1 MKARRIKVCGMTD
14 RRNLLEILELDV
26 DAIGVISCPSSPRD
40 VSKDEARFLFDMAR
54 SVAPHVE
61 RHWVVRDVPIPAIDT
76 ALKTGLDCTH
86 VQLHGPYPKEAVLAV
101 TDQQRHAIQVH
112 SVDGPHCPPMLT
124 GCQRILLD
132 APGPSGGGT
141 GTAFDWTLLK
151 SWVTPPVEVVL
162 AGGLTPEHALHR
174 IGDLPEWINW
184 LDLNSGVEL
193 RPGIKDPLQV
203 HAFIESISS

>member
-14 RRNLLEILELDV
+14 RENLLEILELDV
-26 DAIGVISCPSSPRD
+26 DAIGVISCPSSPRNVGID
-40 VSKDEARFLFDMAR
+40 DARFLFDAAR
-54 SVAPHVE
+54 STAPHVE
-61 RHWVVRDVPIPAIDT
+61 RHWVVRNVPITAIDA

-101 TDQQRHAIQVH
+101 IDQQRHAVQVH
-112 SVDGPHCPPMLT
+112 SVDGLHCPPLLT

-141 GTAFDWTLLK
+141 GTVFDWSLLK

-162 AGGLTPEHALHR
+162 AGGLTPEHALHD
-174 IGDLPEWINW
+174 ICDLPEWIDW

-193 RPGIKDPLQV
+193 RPGIKDPHQV
-203 HAFIESISS
+203 RAFIESISS